1 VYVVEGVGTF
11 RTPKSI
17 IYGRSSFE
25 IVGKDTIGR
34 GKKALIVSDKIMD
47 SLGYVSKCQ
56 SFLQIEG
63 VESAVYLGVVSE
75 PTDMYVA
82 DSLELFKRE
91 KCDVV
96 ISLGGGSCI
105 DTAKATAVLATNK
118 GYIGDFM
125 GGGKLAANAA
135 VPHIAIPTTA
145 GTGSEATDVT
155 VITNTTN
162 QVKMMIKQPVFM
174 PEVAIVDPLLTLSSP
189 KSVTSATGIDALS
202 HAIEAYISRKS
213 HPLTDT
219 LALSAI
225 KLIGDNL
232 LTAYHNGTNEKA
244 REAVSLGSL
253 QAGMAFTNASVC
265 LVHGMSR
272 PIGALFH
279 VPHGISNAMLLP
291 AVLEFSK
298 QACVERLAD
307 IGRIFLPENE
317 SPSNHISAK
326 YAVAKVK
333 ELCQKLNIPNLK
345 GWGIDQVA
353 FNSVVDKMSNDALES
368 GSPANNP
375 RIPTHSELVEL
386 YHVCYDYQLTPDS
399 KVT

>member
-1 VYVVEGVGTF
+1 VERFATF

-17 IYGRSSFE
+17 FYGRYAFE
-25 IVGKDTIGR
+25 KVGEEAAAR

-47 SLGYVSKCQ
+47 GLGYVSKCQ
-56 SFLQIEG
+56 YTLKNEGIE
-63 VESAVYLGVVSE
+63 SIVYLGVVSE
-75 PTDMYVA
+75 PTDQFVA
-82 DSLELFKRE
+82 ESLELLKRE

-105 DTAKATAVLATNK
+105 DTAKAIAVLATNE
-118 GYIGDFM
+118 GYIGDYM
-125 GGGKLAANAA
+125 GGKKMARNAA

-162 QVKMMIKQPVFM
+162 HVKMMIKQPVFM
-174 PEVAIVDPLLTLSSP
+174 PEVAIVDPLLTISSP
-189 KSVTSATGIDALS
+189 KSVTSATGVDALS
-202 HAIEAYISRKS
+202 HAIEAYLSRKS

-225 KLIGDNL
+225 KFIGENIL
-232 LTAYHNGTNEKA
+232 AAYNDGTNEKA
-244 REAVSLGSL
+244 REGMSLGSL

-298 QACVERLAD
+298 EACVERLAD
-307 IGRIFLPENE
+307 IGRIFLPASECL
-317 SPSNHISAK
+317 SNKEAAEFSVNAI
-326 YAVAKVK
+326 K

-345 GWGIDQVA
+345 GWGIEQKA
-353 FNSVVDKMSNDALES
+353 FENVVEKMASDAIES

-375 RIPTHSELVEL
+375 RIPTHNELVEL
-386 YHVCYDYQLTPDS
+386 YHVCFDYQLSSAS
-399 KVT
+399 KVI